1 MLKESNLFLTMT
13 KEKITIGLEPD
24 DLEKL
29 ENEAEERRI
38 PKSTLARYLLMD
50 KLDKV
55 VE

>member
-1 MLKESNLFLTMT
+1 MLKEGNSFLQMT
-13 KEKITIGLEPD
+13 KEKITVGLEPA

-50 KLDKV
+50 KLDEV
-55 VE
+55 LE